1 MLNAIRKLTCYRL
14 QSKTEHVKL
23 EQLRKDL
30 WVSEY
35 LTLDAQVI
43 WEDLE
48 QNPVDRKSPCVKRKL
63 WYGWL
68 CWRVDLWRSK
78 MCHAGL
84 ELNPE
89 AEIGS
94 ILSSSHL
101 SPPTHFQAYSNL
113 TFPYHLTEAVLV
125 LLKVTPNN
133 QENQW
138 TLISPHPSLPICI

>member
-1 MLNAIRKLTCYRL
+1 
-14 QSKTEHVKL
+14 
-23 EQLRKDL
+23 
-30 WVSEY
+30 
-35 LTLDAQVI
+35 
-43 WEDLE
+43 
-48 QNPVDRKSPCVKRKL
+48 
-63 WYGWL
+63 
-68 CWRVDLWRSK
+68 